1 MSDSSFSSFM
11 KGVNQTISA
20 NMKYLQSGAVSS
32 ASTPSSA
39 TSQSTST
46 TPSGTTISSSDQMSQ
61 MMQMMQMMMMEMM
74 LKMMGQNAT
83 GTMPLSTLNQ
93 VQANGTS
100 TSTPSSSH
108 GTFASWLEN
117 QITQNVQKSAN
128 SNPEPAPAQTDTSSS
143 L

>member
-83 GTMPLSTLNQ
+83 GTMPLSTSNIQ
-93 VQANGTS
+93 AQANGTS
-100 TSTPSSSH
+100 TPASSH